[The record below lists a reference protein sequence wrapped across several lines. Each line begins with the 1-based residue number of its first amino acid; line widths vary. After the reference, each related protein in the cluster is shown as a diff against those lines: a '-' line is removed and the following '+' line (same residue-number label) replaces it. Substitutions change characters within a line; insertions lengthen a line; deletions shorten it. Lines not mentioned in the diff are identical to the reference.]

1 MNAIRRAC
9 RCHTVFY
16 AVLGLLLLGAV
27 SGCKQEQAPK
37 KPTGTVVARVGNAY
51 LTLED
56 LQASIPTEY
65 SYVITREH
73 NIQYVKQWIN
83 TELLYQEA
91 LHLKIDQEPAIRARL
106 EKMRRDMLSSE
117 VINRS
122 SSHSGAEVDEQAV
135 REYYESNRDQFVR
148 EANVVRYDDIV
159 VDDLNLA
166 WRIRNTVTH
175 ETFRSVAKANSKVPV
190 DGLDESTPYVP
201 LDAIPPKVRNA
212 IVAAAVPSITGPY
225 SAEDGIHILRVIGK
239 GDKGTIA
246 TVDEARDEIVSRLSN
261 IKQKGEM
268 ERLIADIRSRAD
280 VEFNQDLIPG
290 ANVPEEAPAPPAAPA
305 TQE

>member
-1 MNAIRRAC
+1 MGAFNGSNCRRTA
-9 RCHTVFY
+9 VFV
-16 AVLGLLLLGAV
+16 VLGLVLLAGV
-27 SGCKQEQAPK
+27 VGCPQEQAPK
-37 KPTGTVVARVGNAY
+37 KPAGTVVARVGNAY
-51 LTLED
+51 LTLEE

-73 NIQYVKQWIN
+73 NIQYVRQWIN

-91 LHLKIDQEPAIRARL
+91 LRLKIDQEPEIRARL
-106 EKMRRDMLSSE
+106 EKMRRDLLSSE

-122 SSHSGAEVDEQAV
+122 SLRGGVEVSEEMI
-135 REYYESNRDQFVR
+135 REYYETNREQFVR

-166 WRIRNTVTH
+166 WKIRNTVTH
-175 ETFRSVAKANSKVPV
+175 ETFRSMAKSNSKVPV

-212 IVAAAVPSITGPY
+212 ILAAAVPSITGPY
-225 SAEDGIHILRVIGK
+225 SAEDGIHILRVVGRY
-239 GDKGTIA
+239 DKGTIA
-246 TVDEARDEIVSRLSN
+246 SVDEVRDEIVSRLSN
-261 IKQKGEM
+261 MRQKGEM

-280 VEFNQDLIPG
+280 VEFNQNLVPG
-290 ANVPEEAPAPPAAPA
+290 VNMPEEPVAPAAPV

>member
-1 MNAIRRAC
+1 MCAIKRAFRRC
-9 RCHTVFY
+9 TVFF
-16 AVLGLLLLGAV
+16 AVPGIMLLAAV
-27 SGCKQEQAPK
+27 FGCKQEEAPK
-37 KPTGTVVARVGNAY
+37 KPTGTIVARVGNAY
-51 LTLED
+51 LTLEE

-261 IKQKGEM
+261 MRQKGEM

-280 VEFNQDLIPG
+280 VEFNQNLVPG
-290 ANVPEEAPAPPAAPA
+290 VNMPEEAAAPAAPV